1 MTSIRRFAP
10 PELLTAGAGI
20 VLLIGMLAFPWYHE
34 TDPWIVVHGEVT
46 ASSGLDHNVL
56 GGPGGYLGMAAV
68 VLRHRAADRADLQP
82 PRPAPGAA
90 PAGGLGHA
98 ELFTALAVGAL
109 LVTRMLVHLGD
120 FGWGFYP
127 VMGAAMVLAYGALAM
142 GRGSSVRP
150 ASVLACR
157 SPAAP
162 RRQPGSHRLPARALT
177 AARPAGDCTR
187 ARGAIMTGCP

>member
-56 GGPGGYLGMAAV
+56 GGPGGYLGLAAV
-68 VLRHRAADRADLQP
+68 VLVIVLLAELIYSRLAP
-82 PRPAPGAA
+82 PRVPHLPVAWAT
-90 PAGGLGHA
+90 L
-98 ELFTALAVGAL
+98 ELFTALAVGSL
-109 LVTRMLVHLGD
+109 LVARMLVHLGD

-127 VMGAAMVLAYGALAM
+127 IMGAAMVLAYGALAM

-150 ASVLACR
+150 ANVLAGR
-157 SPAAP
+157 
-162 RRQPGSHRLPARALT
+162 
-177 AARPAGDCTR
+177 
-187 ARGAIMTGCP
+187 